1 MLRDYIEQ
9 KPVLQTQ
16 NLVLRELVPS
26 DVPALKEWMPD
37 PAMYTYWGKN
47 VGKTDKNPELLFVKK
62 DRKTK
67 SFHWGIARKEN
78 DKVIGELW
86 IYLIENDRMAKTA
99 LRISTAFQGKGFG
112 TEALVCAVKFCFSH
126 TELKRIWTDVD
137 VRNVGSCKVLER
149 CGFEREGR
157 IREGKMV
164 NTWCDYYIYGI
175 LRSSRKEEK

>member
-1 MLRDYIEQ
+1 MLKDYIEQ
-9 KPVLQTQ
+9 KPVLQTP

-47 VGKTDKNPELLFVKK
+47 VGKTDKNPELLFAKK

-112 TEALVCAVKFCFSH
+112 TEALACAVKFCFSH

-157 IREGKMV
+157 ICEGKMV

-175 LRSSRKEEK
+175 LRPSRKEEK

>member
-1 MLRDYIEQ
+1 MIIAA
-9 KPVLQTQ
+9 PI
-16 NLVLRELVPS
+16 
-26 DVPALKEWMPD
+26 PA
-37 PAMYTYWGKN
+37 
-47 VGKTDKNPELLFVKK
+47 F
-62 DRKTK
+62 
-67 SFHWGIARKEN
+67 KEN
-78 DKVIGELW
+78 CSLNTKNATISVTICTTPLKIGE
-86 IYLIENDRMAKTA
+86 IYPSSNLLMM
-99 LRISTAFQGKGFG
+99 
-112 TEALVCAVKFCFSH
+112 TEALACAVKFCFSH